1 MAAVQ
6 LKVQVSKSWE
16 IIIELPEDF
25 PVGEAQV
32 TVEPVPSGEEIPWGE
47 RPWTDEEL
55 DELLRSEPL
64 PGSEIVARGLTG
76 GWEDLEIEDSQ
87 AWVDA
92 MRRRRKERRLWQQD

>member
-6 LKVQVSKSWE
+6 LKVQVSQSRE

-32 TVEPVPSGEEIPWGE
+32 TVEPVSGSEEIPWEE

-92 MRRRRKERRLWQQD
+92 ARRKRKEQRAWQQD